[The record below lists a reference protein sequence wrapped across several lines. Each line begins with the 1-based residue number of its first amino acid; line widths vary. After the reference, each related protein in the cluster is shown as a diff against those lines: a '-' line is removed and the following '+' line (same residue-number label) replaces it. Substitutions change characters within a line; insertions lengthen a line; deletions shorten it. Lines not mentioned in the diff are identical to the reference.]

1 MRLVF
6 VGWLV
11 LVGLAAGG
19 CASGTN
25 DQSVEAGEPSAATA
39 APTPE
44 PTPEPTG
51 APTTAPEPTATTVPA
66 PEPTPTIEPTPT
78 AEPTPVELR
87 ADGVGPVTFG
97 EPAATVVPELVAIF
111 GEPIS
116 DESWTG
122 QSPWGTVGQPAP
134 GDPPATLRVVAW
146 DGLTG
151 YFIDA
156 PLFRDDG
163 VLHLTGWSATGGSVP
178 PLATTEGIVVGS
190 ALAQLQS
197 VRPDAAPV
205 VSVCFERWFAHLG
218 GPISINGVDS
228 DMIAVFADIPTPD
241 PVPGDTSGI
250 ALPAGA
256 DNAVI
261 TEIYG
266 GKGQPLC

>member
-1 MRLVF
+1 V
-6 VGWLV
+6 
-11 LVGLAAGG
+11 
-19 CASGTN
+19 
-25 DQSVEAGEPSAATA
+25 PP
-39 APTPE
+39 PTS
-44 PTPEPTG
+44 
-51 APTTAPEPTATTVPA
+51 
-66 PEPTPTIEPTPT
+66 
-78 AEPTPVELR
+78 VELR
-87 ADGVGPVTFG
+87 ADGIGPVTFG

-163 VLHLTGWSATGGSVP
+163 VPHLTGWSATGGSVP
-178 PLATTEGIVVGS
+178 PLTTTEGLGVGS

-197 VRPDAAPV
+197 LRPDAAPV
-205 VSVCFERWFAHLG
+205 VSGCFERWFAPLG
-218 GPISINGVDS
+218 GPILINGVDS

-241 PVPGDTSGI
+241 PIPGDTSGI
-250 ALPAGA
+250 PLPPGA
-256 DNAVI
+256 ENAVI

-266 GKGQPLC
+266 GEGQPLC